1 MPNGEENSADSTMIN
16 EKIIISSDPAKM
28 TSRLAIEALQN
39 NNNLF
44 ANALLNEL
52 EVLTHDGEK

>member
-28 TSRLAIEALQN
+28 TSQLAIEAL
-39 NNNLF
+39 
-44 ANALLNEL
+44 
-52 EVLTHDGEK
+52 